1 MSIKTN
7 QKEVSNNLSDISI
20 VDFVKYI
27 ISYWL
32 WFLSAMIVFGFLFGL
47 KSAYQEYTYSSQV
60 TLFMNDPNQKTSV
73 DLELYGLSN
82 RKQTISMAKEKLMFK
97 SLSTLEET
105 VKNSKVNVSYTYK
118 KDFRNIE
125 LYTSAPFEVVPNSYD
140 YYLTFYAKQS
150 DDDGILLSKTPNG
163 KFQKVFYGTEISID
177 GKAFTVKRNS
187 DFTWPAK
194 NMIKITVTPTDV
206 LKYVYQ
212 SKIVFTQN
220 EKSIAILSLSIND
233 NNKDKCTAFLNEL
246 VKGYNRK
253 ALSIQNTVS
262 VNTSS
267 FIEKRLG
274 VINGQLQ
281 DLENNMQSYLV
292 ENNGMDYTT
301 TSKSLLDKMNQFNQE
316 IIETNTNISLLEYL
330 KEYVTDKNNKNNY
343 IPINTG
349 INNEELIRL
358 IQKYNDLKLNK
369 SKLLDPIS
377 GGGSD
382 NPIIKEIDNNIKLT
396 EKNIITLIDNIIS
409 GLKFNISK
417 IDKYVD
423 DITKEMEGIPSKEK
437 EYLTLKRLQNIKEGL
452 YVSLLNKMEEN
463 SLSQAVQVDNATI
476 VDIGDGPSGHIAPN
490 MTKSVI
496 LGAIVGF
503 IVVAF
508 VLFLIKFFDTKIHT
522 AEDIEKIL
530 DAPILG
536 LIPFD
541 SEKGLIKLSDNDLK
555 SESFRLL
562 RSNLYF
568 MNKKNVCNRIITNSI
583 GENSGKTYNAS
594 NLART
599 IAFAG
604 QKILLIDLDIRK
616 GTLSRLFKV
625 DHLDGITNY
634 LIDDD
639 ISVENITYKDPE
651 TENLYI
657 IPCGDKAPNPAELL
671 MDDKLDELID
681 KLSTQYDYIIM
692 DNVPIDAVSD
702 PFIVNR
708 LANITLFIIRAGKL
722 EKKALKYIS
731 KLKEENKLKN
741 LAIVL
746 NGVKKKYQQYGY
758 GNYSYGYTYGNKKK
772 KSLLSKI
779 LRR

>member
-7 QKEVSNNLSDISI
+7 QKDVSNNLSDISV

-27 ISYWL
+27 MSYWL

-47 KSAYQEYTYSSQV
+47 KAAYQEYTYSSKV

-82 RKQTISMAKEKLMFK
+82 RKQTISMSMEKLMFQ
-97 SLSTLEET
+97 SLSTIEEA
-105 VKNSKVNVSYTYK
+105 VKSAKVNVSYTYK
-118 KDFRNIE
+118 QVFRNIE

-150 DDDGILLSKTPNG
+150 DDDGLLLSKTPRG
-163 KFQKVFYGTEISID
+163 KYQKVSYGTNVSID
-177 GKAFTVKRNS
+177 DKVFILKRNKAFV
-187 DFTWPAK
+187 WPASEV
-194 NMIKITVTPTDV
+194 IKIAVTPTSV
-206 LKYVYQ
+206 LKYAYQ
-212 SKIVFTQN
+212 SKLNFSQD
-220 EKSIAILSLSIND
+220 EKNIAILNLSLND
-233 NNKDKCTAFLNEL
+233 NNKAKCTTFLNEL

-267 FIEKRLG
+267 FIEKRLR
-274 VINGQLQ
+274 VINDQLQ
-281 DLENNMQSYLV
+281 DIENNMQSYLV
-292 ENNGMDYTT
+292 SNNGIDYSTRAKT
-301 TSKSLLDKMNQFNQE
+301 LLDKINQFNQD
-316 IIETNTNISLLEYL
+316 IVDINTNISLLEYV
-330 KEYVTDKNNKNNY
+330 KEYVMDKDNKDNY
-343 IPINTG
+343 VPINTG

-358 IQKYNDLKLNK
+358 LQKYNELKLNK
-369 SKLLDPIS
+369 SKLLDPMS
-377 GGGSD
+377 GGGFD

-423 DITKEMEGIPSKEK
+423 DITKEIEGIPSKEK

-490 MTKSVI
+490 MTKSVMF
-496 LGAIVGF
+496 GAIVGF
-503 IVVAF
+503 ILVAF
-508 VLFLIKFFDTKIHT
+508 VIFVVKFFDTKIHT
-522 AEDIEKIL
+522 AEDIEDIL
-530 DAPILG
+530 EIPVLG

-541 SEKGLIKLSDNDLK
+541 SEKGLIKLSDNDLR

-604 QKILLIDLDIRK
+604 QKVLLIDIDIRK
-616 GTLSRLFKV
+616 GTLSKLFKV
-625 DHLDGITNY
+625 DHFDGITNY

-651 TENLYI
+651 IENLYI
-657 IPCGDKAPNPAELL
+657 IPCGDKAPNPSELL
-671 MDDKLDELID
+671 MDDKLDKLID

-741 LAIVL
+741 IAVVL

-758 GNYSYGYTYGNKKK
+758 GNYSYRYTYGDKKNRG
-772 KSLLSKI
+772 LFSKI
-779 LRR
+779 LKR

>member
-1 MSIKTN
+1 MTN
-7 QKEVSNNLSDISI
+7 QNNASNNINDISI

-27 ISYWL
+27 MSYWL
-32 WFLSAMIVFGFLFGL
+32 WFLLAMILFGTIFGI
-47 KSAYQEYTYSSQV
+47 KTAFQQYTYKSNV

-82 RKQTISMAKEKLMFK
+82 RKQTISMAKEKLMFQ
-97 SLSTLEET
+97 SLSTLSSAL
-105 VKNSKVNVSYTYK
+105 KNSKVNVSYSYK
-118 KDFRNIE
+118 KDFRDIE
-125 LYTSAPFEVVPNSYD
+125 LYTSAPFEVTPRSYD
-140 YYLTFYAKQS
+140 YYLTFYVKRG
-150 DDDGILLSKTPNG
+150 DKDGVMLSKNPHSGFKKISYGTDVAIDN
-163 KFQKVFYGTEISID
+163 KVFTIKYNADFSWPSNNLIKVSI
-177 GKAFTVKRNS
+177 V
-187 DFTWPAK
+187 
-194 NMIKITVTPTDV
+194 PTDV

-212 SKIVFTQN
+212 SKLIFTQD
-220 EKSIAILSLSIND
+220 EKNIAILNLSIED
-233 NNKDKCTAFLNEL
+233 NNKDKCTQFLNEL
-246 VKGYNRK
+246 VKEYNRR
-253 ALSIQNTVS
+253 ALTIQNTVS
-262 VNTSS
+262 VNTGN
-267 FIEKRLG
+267 FIEKRLN
-274 VINGQLQ
+274 VINGQLK

-292 ENNGMDYTT
+292 DNKGMDYST
-301 TSKSLLDKMNQFNQE
+301 TSKNMLDKINQFNQE
-316 IIETNTNISLLEYL
+316 IVETNTNISLLEYL
-330 KEYVTDKNNKNNY
+330 KEYVNDKANKNNY
-343 IPINTG
+343 IPVNIG
-349 INNEELIRL
+349 VENEALTRL
-358 IQKYNDLKLNK
+358 VQKYNDLKLNR
-369 SKLLDPIS
+369 SKLLDPAS
-377 GGGSD
+377 GGGAD

-396 EKNIITLIDNIIS
+396 EKNIVTLIDNIIS
-409 GLKFNISK
+409 GLKFNISR
-417 IDKYVD
+417 IDRYVD

-437 EYLTLKRLQNIKEGL
+437 EYLTLKRLQTIKEGL

-490 MTKSVI
+490 MLKSVI
-496 LGAIVGF
+496 LGVIVGF

-508 VLFLIKFFDTKIHT
+508 VIFLMKFFDTKVHT
-522 AEDIEKIL
+522 SEDIEKIL

-536 LIPFD
+536 IIPFD
-541 SEKGLIKLSDNDLK
+541 KEKGLVRLSDNDLK

-583 GENSGKTYNAS
+583 GENSGKTYNSS

-604 QKILLIDLDIRK
+604 QKVLLIDLDIRK
-616 GTLSRLFKV
+616 GTLSKLFKI
-625 DHLDGITNY
+625 DRLDGMTNY

-639 ISVENITYKDPE
+639 ITIDDIICKDTE
-651 TENLYI
+651 IENLHI
-657 IPCGDKAPNPAELL
+657 IPCGDRAPNPSELL
-671 MDDKLDELID
+671 MDEKLDSLID
-681 KLSTQYDYIIM
+681 NMSDKYDYIIM

-722 EKKALKYIS
+722 EKKALKFIS

-758 GNYSYGYTYGNKKK
+758 GNYSYGYGYGSKKRNGLI
-772 KSLLSKI
+772 SRI
-779 LRR
+779 LKR